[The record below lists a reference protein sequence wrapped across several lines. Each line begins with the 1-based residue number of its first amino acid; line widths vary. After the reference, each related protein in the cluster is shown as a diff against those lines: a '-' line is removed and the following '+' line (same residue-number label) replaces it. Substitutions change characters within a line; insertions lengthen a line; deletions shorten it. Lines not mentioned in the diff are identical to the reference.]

1 MMTKDL
7 DHILKKRTNIV
18 STMHTLWM
26 QPNQIQNVFSVMK
39 MKTIYKQ
46 MDLKAPKLYNTCMSK
61 IHSYCI
67 QCLFPGAYQENGKY
81 SNTKEIL
88 FANIS
93 LKKKK
98 IQSKSMYWSAMS
110 TEVMPKINSYCRN
123 IKIDTLRNKLNYQHF
138 QRM

>member
-1 MMTKDL
+1 
-7 DHILKKRTNIV
+7 
-18 STMHTLWM
+18 
-26 QPNQIQNVFSVMK
+26 
-39 MKTIYKQ
+39 
-46 MDLKAPKLYNTCMSK
+46 MDLKASKLYNTCMSK

-98 IQSKSMYWSAMS
+98 N
-110 TEVMPKINSYCRN
+110 P
-123 IKIDTLRNKLNYQHF
+123 IKKHVLVCHEHRSNAQNQQLLQEYKD
-138 QRM
+138 